1 MTETTEIR
9 LYGHLRAK
17 FGASFRLAVSSPQ
30 EAIRAL
36 SCQLEGFKEAMINY
50 EYGYRIRI
58 GAESLGEEQLFLPHG
73 GETIRIVPCVVGA
86 KNVFGQILM
95 GVALVALV
103 YFTGGSG
110 AYWYQAAAGNWL
122 SAMAINMG
130 MAMVLGGV
138 AQILAGNQSI
148 DAGSNDKGP
157 ADKPTFAF
165 SSPHLTV
172 GQGNPVGLGY
182 GKLRVGGAIVSLGIC
197 SESWT
202 PNGLG
207 GLAADEIGT
216 RNGDGRTAPW
226 MWALAPAAIV

>member
-1 MTETTEIR
+1 MTEITEIR

-58 GAESLGEEQLFLPHG
+58 GSESLGEEQLFLPHG

-86 KNVFGQILM
+86 KSSFGQILV
-95 GVALVALV
+95 GVAIVALAWA
-103 YFTGGSG
+103 T
-110 AYWYQAAAGNWL
+110 AGTSL
-122 SAMAINMG
+122 TLTQAMASSWYASMAISMG
-130 MAMVLGGV
+130 MSMVLGGV
-138 AQILAGNQSI
+138 AQVLGGNQSI
-148 DAGSNDKGP
+148 DAGSNNKGP
-157 ADKPTFAF
+157 DDRPTFAF

-182 GKLRVGGAIVSLGIC
+182 GKLRVGGAIVSLGIWG
-197 SESWT
+197 EAWT
-202 PNGLG
+202 PKGLG

-226 MWALAPAAIV
+226 MWALAPAPIV